1 MSHLN
6 YRSPEDIEYEQ
17 NENSFF
23 KQLMKDCLVS
33 YIKNGEKRH
42 IYVICPNYILL
53 VRRNYQFW
61 GTYIDYYIRELKE
74 MITNKGF
81 NYEVVDFS
89 MDELGDYDDANRLH
103 RLYKAKKGLR

>member
-17 NENSFF
+17 NERDFF
-23 KQLMKDCLVS
+23 KQLMGDCLVS
-33 YIKNGEKRH
+33 YFKYGKRRH
-42 IYVICPNYILL
+42 ICVICPNYILL

-61 GTYIDYYIRELKE
+61 GTYLDYYIRELKK

-81 NYEVVDFS
+81 DYEVVDFS
-89 MDELGDYDDANRLH
+89 MKELGDYDDANRLH
-103 RLYKAKKGLR
+103 RLYKTKKGLK